1 MKLTEK
7 QAELIRTLIG
17 GGDAALADA
26 IKASG
31 FPSLAIATFM
41 GWPWSELNRLVKAGK
56 KVSDLPAEW
65 RQALLDRAK
74 DYGLT

>member
-1 MKLTEK
+1 MKLTDK
-7 QAELIRTLIG
+7 QAELIRTLID
-17 GGDAALADA
+17 GGDASLSDA

-56 KVSDLPAEW
+56 KVSDLPPEW
-65 RQALLDRAK
+65 QQQLRDRAK
-74 DYGLT
+74 LYGLT